1 MDDVDDADLSLKGFD
16 ILEVETV
23 QFKDALVRQL
33 NVLLNNETA
42 DPSLVEYICV
52 MVLGNRRKMGEVR
65 SAIEDLLGA
74 TVTAPLQQWLCE
86 YVRDL
91 CETHESLQHEE
102 ERVHAELEIVG
113 GKVMEQEEGRLRQEG
128 GGGEREAGLEASG
141 RREEAVGY
149 VMEEEREEEG
159 RPGSR
164 KQRVEGEVAV
174 GTGSRGGNKGDMPG
188 RTLGAGR
195 LFTSALH
202 QSVRRRDAMVFEP
215 LKPGVVGPH
224 TRRDMAVIGGGRG
237 SRESPVER
245 ETKGRQVTEGKRR
258 VQYHHQRP
266 PASPR
271 LGLPRDVRV
280 VQEISLSGPAT
291 PAAPAVLAPTRPS
304 TSAPPPRTTPLTT
317 FTITLG
323 GQKPTSRLSRASP
336 PRAGTGGDVKARAGG
351 LRAMTVSSKFVEH
364 AKASKLGAR
373 IQGTTQLSPL
383 APPYQPGASRGEYGP
398 IKGGRGGRR
407 GSTLR
412 KVPYSLAGPS
422 TSFPRPAP
430 TTASLAWDKRG
441 SGRFSTGPGSSV
453 SGPARLSAWEP
464 PTTVSASSPSNRSLI
479 RNPAT
484 GRLTHHK
491 VWVNPGLLGEAH
503 KAVEPSAGSQT

>member
-1 MDDVDDADLSLKGFD
+1 
-16 ILEVETV
+16 
-23 QFKDALVRQL
+23 
-33 NVLLNNETA
+33 
-42 DPSLVEYICV
+42 
-52 MVLGNRRKMGEVR
+52 
-65 SAIEDLLGA
+65 
-74 TVTAPLQQWLCE
+74 
-86 YVRDL
+86 
-91 CETHESLQHEE
+91 
-102 ERVHAELEIVG
+102 
-113 GKVMEQEEGRLRQEG
+113 MEQEEGRLRQEVG
-128 GGGEREAGLEASG
+128 GKEREAGLEASD
-141 RREEAVGY
+141 RREGAVGY

-159 RPGSR
+159 RPGSG

-174 GTGSRGGNKGDMPG
+174 GTGSRGGNAGDMPG
-188 RTLGAGR
+188 RALGAGR

-202 QSVRRRDAMVFEP
+202 QSVWRRDSMVSEP
-215 LKPGVVGPH
+215 LKLGGVVPH
-224 TRRDMAVIGGGRG
+224 TRRDMAAIGRGRG
-237 SRESPVER
+237 SRGSPVER

-291 PAAPAVLAPTRPS
+291 PAQAVLAPTRPS
-304 TSAPPPRTTPLTT
+304 SLFPPPRTTPLTT

-323 GQKPTSRLSRASP
+323 GQKPTSRLSRGSS

-398 IKGGRGGRR
+398 IQGGKGGRR
-407 GSTLR
+407 GSTFR
-412 KVPYSLAGPS
+412 QVPYSLAGPS
-422 TSFPRPAP
+422 TSLPRPAP
-430 TTASLAWDKRG
+430 TRASLAWDKRG
-441 SGRFSTGPGSSV
+441 SGQFSIGPGSSM

-464 PTTVSASSPSNRSLI
+464 PTAISASSPSNRSLI